1 MKRLA
6 MICLSL
12 LPAVGMT
19 AQNVDDNHLETSK
32 DNKHFFN
39 HLDISLTTGSTG
51 IGLDV
56 AMPVAEWMKLMAGFT
71 YMPRFNLT
79 MHFGV
84 QIGDK
89 PETEEEQQS
98 KFDRLNGMLESFV
111 GTKVDRQID
120 MIGEPCFDNV
130 KLLADFY
137 PFKNKKWHITAG
149 FYYGGSK
156 IAKAWNATEDAT
168 SLVAVAMYNNLYGR
182 VVKSYESVLASMS
195 DPNAVPEPFMSFGG
209 NDYYADE
216 ELYNKVTYYGRMGVH
231 IADYKDGTP
240 YRLEPDENNMVK
252 AQIRVNKFRPYLGFG
267 YGGALSKKDD
277 TYSLSFDCGM
287 MFWGGTP
294 KILTHDGTDLA
305 NDVDH
310 VRGKV
315 GDYVKIIKAF
325 KVYPVLSLRLT
336 RKIF

>member
-1 MKRLA
+1 M
-6 MICLSL
+6 
-12 LPAVGMT
+12 
-19 AQNVDDNHLETSK
+19 
-32 DNKHFFN
+32 
-39 HLDISLTTGSTG
+39 
-51 IGLDV
+51 
-56 AMPVAEWMKLMAGFT
+56 
-71 YMPRFNLT
+71 
-79 MHFGV
+79 
-84 QIGDK
+84 
-89 PETEEEQQS
+89 
-98 KFDRLNGMLESFV
+98 
-111 GTKVDRQID
+111 
-120 MIGEPCFDNV
+120 
-130 KLLADFY
+130 
-137 PFKNKKWHITAG
+137 
-149 FYYGGSK
+149 
-156 IAKAWNATEDAT
+156 
-168 SLVAVAMYNNLYGR
+168 
-182 VVKSYESVLASMS
+182 
-195 DPNAVPEPFMSFGG
+195 
-209 NDYYADE
+209 
-216 ELYNKVTYYGRMGVH
+216 TYYGRMGVH

>member
-1 MKRLA
+1 

-56 AMPVAEWMKLMAGFT
+56 AMPVAEWMKLRAGFT
-71 YMPRFNLT
+71 YMPRFNQT

-195 DPNAVPEPFMSFGG
+195 DPNAVHEANLLMLDISKAKFKLGWEPRMNIDQCAALVSDWYKRYKTE
-209 NDYYADE
+209 NVYSLCVDE
-216 ELYNKVTYYGRMGVH
+216 
-231 IADYKDGTP
+231 I
-240 YRLEPDENNMVK
+240 
-252 AQIRVNKFRPYLGFG
+252 NKFIR
-267 YGGALSKKDD
+267 
-277 TYSLSFDCGM
+277 
-287 MFWGGTP
+287 
-294 KILTHDGTDLA
+294 
-305 NDVDH
+305 
-310 VRGKV
+310 
-315 GDYVKIIKAF
+315 
-325 KVYPVLSLRLT
+325 
-336 RKIF
+336 